1 MSLTNANAENAACT
15 ADGAKPLAWQDPVTG
30 GPLPVIRVNQ
40 IGYATALPKQVAV
53 TAAGDYVLTAED
65 GTAVKEFSG
74 VTPKAD
80 EASGDTVAL
89 LDLGELA
96 PGRYTV
102 TGGGESRMI
111 TVSEQPWKDV
121 TNALIKGLYFQRCD
135 ELLEEHAGVYKHP
148 ACHTGLV
155 EEWRKPDPP
164 IPEDMKAKIPP
175 HFLKMLETPPEEPYG
190 EAPAPR
196 RIKGGWHDAGDFGK
210 YVGPGA
216 VTVGHLLYAW
226 KLFPAGCS
234 DDLNIP
240 ETGNGVPDI
249 LNETRFELDWMLQM
263 QRADGAFYHKL
274 TTEKFAPFIM
284 PEDDTMPEYL
294 SPISRCSTGDA
305 VAALALASRV
315 YRAYDEA
322 FADRCLASA
331 KFGWEWLAAHPE
343 RRPYRNPMGLQTG
356 FYGDGEDHDERFWA
370 ACELYAA
377 TGEEAYREAAEG
389 FYREVR
395 KITQFGWTDVS
406 GLGALCCL
414 FDLGEKGGEL
424 LYDDLKQAFLR
435 RSEWALSVAKASG
448 YGTAIPAT
456 RYEWGSILTA
466 MSNGMAMIMNALL
479 TGREDMKAA
488 ALGQLDYALGRNAL
502 DISFVTGYGERRVMF
517 PHHRPSAADGID
529 APVPG
534 LISGGPNNKMNYP
547 TVRDR
552 LGDTP
557 AAKHFI
563 DETDFADMNEIAI
576 YWNSPAVFVAAYFNS
591 LTAG

>member
-1 MSLTNANAENAACT
+1 MKKTKN
-15 ADGAKPLAWQDPVTG
+15 GAGKPLLWQDPKTG
-30 GPLPVIRVNQ
+30 EALPCIRINQ
-40 IGYATALPKQVAV
+40 LGYAPKLPKEVAV

-65 GTAVKEFSG
+65 GMTVTTFAN
-74 VTPKAD
+74 VTPKQD

-89 LDLGELA
+89 LSLGDLA
-96 PGRYTV
+96 PGRYTLS
-102 TGGGESRMI
+102 GAGESREI
-111 TVSEQPWKDV
+111 TVSEKPWREV
-121 TNALIKGLYFQRCD
+121 TDALIKGLYFQRCD
-135 ELLEEHAGVYKHP
+135 ELSEEHAGIYKHP

-155 EEWRKPDPP
+155 EEWRKPEPP
-164 IPEDMKAKIPP
+164 IPEDVKAKIPP
-175 HFLKMLETPPEEPYG
+175 FFLKMLEIPPEEPYG

-240 ETGNGVPDI
+240 ESGNGVPDI

-274 TTEKFAPFIM
+274 TTEKFADFIM
-284 PEDDTMPEYL
+284 PEDDTVPEYL
-294 SPISRCSTGDA
+294 SPISRCATGDA

-331 KFGWEWLAAHPE
+331 KFGWEWLTAHPE
-343 RRPYRNPMGLQTG
+343 RRPYRNPMGLHTG

-370 ACELYAA
+370 ACELYAT
-377 TGEEAYREAAEG
+377 TGDEAYREAAEG

-395 KITQFGWTDVS
+395 KLSSFGWAEVS

-414 FDLGEKGGEL
+414 FDLKEKGGPV
-424 LYDDLKQAFLR
+424 LYDDLKEAFLR
-435 RSEWALSVAKASG
+435 RSEWALLNVKASG

-456 RYEWGSILTA
+456 KYEWGSILTS
-466 MSNGMAMIMNALL
+466 MSNGMAMIMNTLL
-479 TGREDMKAA
+479 TGREDMQAG
-488 ALGQLDYALGRNAL
+488 ALAQLDYALGRNAL
-502 DISFVTGYGERRVMF
+502 DLSFITGYGERRVMF
-517 PHHRPSAADGID
+517 PHHRPSAADGIED
-529 APVPG
+529 PVPG
-534 LISGGPNNKMNYP
+534 LISGGPNSINNYP
-547 TVRDR
+547 WVKER
-552 LGDTP
+552 LAGVAPAKSFLDVTDSADT
-557 AAKHFI
+557 
-563 DETDFADMNEIAI
+563 NEIAI

-591 LTAG
+591 LT